1 MRWVLRSKIH
11 KAVVTDA
18 NVDYIGSITID
29 EELVEKAGLWP
40 GEKVLVVSNSSGAR
54 LETYVLVG
62 ERNSGVI
69 CINGAAAHLIKAG
82 EEIIVMGFEL
92 ADTPLTSTVILVD
105 HNNTLLIS
113 NCRSKFLYL
122 VKQHPAVH
130 TSIPESQLSAK
141 DAVPD
146 RDRRTDRSS

>member
-1 MRWVLRSKIH
+1 MHTMRWVLRSKIH

-62 ERNSGVI
+62 ERNSGMI
-69 CINGAAAHLIKAG
+69 CINGAAAHLIKTG

-92 ADTPLTSTVILVD
+92 TDTPLTATVILVD
-105 HNNTLLIS
+105 HNNTFM
-113 NCRSKFLYL
+113 RYL
-122 VKQHPAVH
+122 
-130 TSIPESQLSAK
+130 S
-141 DAVPD
+141 
-146 RDRRTDRSS
+146 